1 MPSALKGH
9 GATVA
14 RHGGVVNPD
23 LEGYL
28 KTFGSRL
35 PPGDVGKKVDLVEN
49 KIDAGHAIRQLLLDR
64 SEIGDAFRRASG
76 FEEALNT
83 IDSLVEVPNKER
95 LAEELPQ
102 RWSQLLKVTFSILA
116 AALGNYRGNRMYF
129 RERLACGGWVLLYEK
144 LVSLRNAM
152 LDSAQ
157 GRLCLLEEEI
167 YGCLFTCAI
176 DDETALELF
185 KPDESETRAEDVMFE
200 TVEINPHN
208 KHLHE
213 DMPNRAVTETSLR
226 KRLGNAA
233 SLRNPEALC
242 VAFEL
247 YRTWRDTQ
255 ANQDS
260 MRDVLVVQAIL
271 HLAGLS
277 THNLVALHGTGL
289 LNDLLSSIAN
299 GQSKR
304 GHASAIYELTTLLL
318 SLGITKLDDAHL
330 LYRNARTSSTVATLL
345 LQALRASN
353 SPSYFH
359 FDLSVCGHS
368 SIELPE
374 LGTQFP
380 PSGSSSGY
388 TLSLWLRISKFDDH
402 AHTTIFG
409 AFDATQT
416 CFVLVYLEKDSRNL
430 ILQTSVTSSRPSVR
444 FKSMSFREGRW
455 YHIVIAHQR
464 PRTTSSSRVSLFVN
478 GTFMEQLKA
487 NYPLP
492 TPTSKAKDEHSDH
505 NQTKPSSSPVQ
516 AFVGTPQDL
525 ASRLGKN
532 VVSTQWRLG
541 SAKLF
546 SDVLSDD
553 LVAVHYELGPR
564 YFGNYQDCLG
574 SFNTYQAAASLKIRN
589 DSLYPG
595 KEQRSDIIRAME
607 IGGSELLP
615 ERRVILG
622 LSPANVFEASS
633 INTVNG
639 ELVKKYLSQPALKAV
654 RHLNHRGHSTLV
666 VNSAIPA
673 SNDALKHSSGY
684 AALIGDPAVVTVHS
698 LDNAAW
704 QVGGG
709 TAVILSL
716 LDSANDEAAVIQA
729 INCIFESI
737 RNNWRCSEALER
749 ENGFAV
755 LSNLIA
761 EKLLTP
767 FQESD
772 SKNTDDAINISDT
785 ERNDE
790 LALKVLTMILKF
802 LGYRT
807 DRPEHSVLNNPLA
820 YRILLVDADLWRNMP
835 LTVQKLYYEQ
845 FSAFGVHSKYH
856 IFNAKR
862 LSKMRASQSLPM
874 FIVAKLTE
882 SSSPESFDHFLI
894 AFKAMLS
901 INLTGDCL
909 RSCSMYITYALEK
922 VRDEEQDLQRQVYSR
937 SRSRSPN
944 QSLDQP
950 AANDP
955 ACNESMTN
963 SELSTIQMA
972 SHVLKVYADLVCLP
986 GDTANITK
994 FSKTVTNKWLLNLLV
1009 SNDSQVVTQVTRLL
1023 ARLLVVNGSSY
1034 VKRFSEEAG
1043 GMVILRHRLQR
1054 WCYVPAV
1061 WRTCLAILFGRDIAG
1076 VELGRPFNL
1085 FSLVDDLMGNGKSPD
1100 LYPQIIPVL
1109 MSMMQSALKALDLG
1123 ISEVQA
1129 SASDKPD
1136 IAPTNRSHGSE
1147 EQLVSKMS
1155 EPKLENRSTGAVQ
1168 GQSDPALADILRT
1181 VIRFLAD
1188 AHSRLPEFRDLVIS
1202 SNYVQELLFNL
1213 YPVVVGSEVLDPDI
1227 EIQARESLVT
1237 AETQDILVRPLS
1249 RSSATSAYVPRTLSA
1264 ETTPTHLKP
1273 RWPSLR
1279 RMSSYVLVKS
1289 ENQDIRSSPV
1299 RLQPPPL
1306 SRSPKSSDQSAIDRS
1321 ITEEVLEIVIAVY
1334 SDQILMRKDFMG
1346 LGLFMKVPPGVHE
1359 HQAFF
1364 ESFILRNTITHVGNS
1379 IRLDQQLLQEP
1390 RVLANLQR
1398 LAGHLGEAVFE
1409 GWFIEG
1415 AETVLEF
1422 LGAILEYVQLP
1433 EVQRTKNIR
1442 LCSHIIAT
1450 IREVLLRVVLLRLSE
1465 LNETSPS
1472 SDVVAFMKRLIYWQ
1486 AVLLEMD
1493 ENQKHFLRLFCFLLY
1508 VKMTNGHQAVR
1519 DCAADI
1525 WRLLLVHK
1533 SEETSQIVRRA
1544 ASGHDDKLI
1553 EGFSRLTEAD
1563 NETFLAWAEE
1573 NRNELDRMFFGSL
1586 SKAWTDFVAEENCNT
1601 EEAAR
1606 IRIRKRKEKLKQWS
1620 SQISGRDEI
1629 VRRHETS
1636 CDHWRSNIYS
1646 SESIKKQRVLRDQQ
1660 NSLAFNQS
1668 TWDKLKHALQRPSG
1682 LLEEAD
1688 GPKWQLDL
1696 TEGRN
1701 RMRMRTMIDPHP
1713 QLQDYRPKRDKSN
1726 GSGQRR
1732 KSTLRARRRTVGK
1745 AASPKPPMPNNP
1757 PAVANRPTDQNS
1769 SGEAENHE
1777 AEDGED
1783 GEDYEIVS
1791 DPRDNGDDYE
1801 DKNRK
1806 VLRSLHRDDQVEHVH
1821 NVSRIIGLEGSEGL
1835 LIIGKHHLYLL
1846 DGLFQRSDGEIVSVS
1861 HAPSDERDSYLEMI
1875 SGRDPREQ
1883 PAPGARVEQE
1893 VRSWRRHEVL
1903 SISKRR
1909 FLFRDVAIEMFFN
1922 DGRSYLLTTNNTTI
1936 RDDLYQK
1943 LFTQT
1948 STATARPSSM
1958 AEDSSWRFDSVQDP
1972 SDHPQSLGSRFTS
1985 VFAQNSSSPAT
1996 RKWMQGEMSN
2006 FNYLMH
2012 VNTMA
2017 GRTFNDLTQYPV
2029 FPWVLADYT
2038 SDELDL
2044 SDPRSFRDLTKP
2056 MGCQTPERQA
2066 DFRERYQSFAEMG
2079 DHNAPPFH
2087 YGTHY
2092 STAMIVTSYLIRLRP
2107 FVQSYLL
2114 LQGGSFDHPDRL
2126 FYSIEKTWHS
2136 ASRGNMTDVREVIPE
2151 FFYLPEFLL
2160 NTNGFEFGQ
2169 RQGDAATIDEVE
2181 LPPWAKGDPK
2191 IFIAR
2196 NREALESEYVSKNL
2210 HHWIDLIFGHKQQG
2224 EAALEATNVFHH
2236 LSYRGARD
2244 LDKIE
2249 DPLDR
2254 LATIGIIHNF
2264 GQTPHQVFQRS
2275 HPSRDDGKN
2284 LPKQIDTMA
2293 ENLTRIPSAVFEI
2306 NDRITSLQYS
2316 AKLDRLMYSAP
2327 SKINIGPMFD
2337 KYLEWGYIDG
2347 GIRFFTSDTKRLIGL
2362 FEHVHVSQISCI
2374 IFADS
2379 QTLVTAGEDCVI
2391 SIWGVSYTSKSV
2403 DLQARGSLFGHRTA
2417 VTTLTASRSFR
2428 TLLSA
2433 AEDGQVL
2440 LWDLNRLEILR
2451 KLTNGASVTCAR
2463 INDVNGTLMIC
2474 RGPDLTLFTLNG
2486 DPIIDQNVC
2495 TEDDV
2500 ITSCAFYEGSGTDW
2514 LMRQLIFTGHRRGVV
2529 NIWDVSI
2536 RGGAFVLEHIKR
2548 MHHLDQA
2555 GYNIKASITCVLPL
2569 AQRVYTGDEEG
2580 KV

>member
-1 MPSALKGH
+1 M
-9 GATVA
+9 
-14 RHGGVVNPD
+14 
-23 LEGYL
+23 
-28 KTFGSRL
+28 SRL
-35 PPGDVGKKVDLVEN
+35 
-49 KIDAGHAIRQLLLDR
+49 LD
-64 SEIGDAFRRASG
+64 G
-76 FEEALNT
+76 
-83 IDSLVEVPNKER
+83 
-95 LAEELPQ
+95 
-102 RWSQLLKVTFSILA
+102 
-116 AALGNYRGNRMYF
+116 
-129 RERLACGGWVLLYEK
+129 
-144 LVSLRNAM
+144 
-152 LDSAQ
+152 
-157 GRLCLLEEEI
+157 
-167 YGCLFTCAI
+167 
-176 DDETALELF
+176 
-185 KPDESETRAEDVMFE
+185 
-200 TVEINPHN
+200 
-208 KHLHE
+208 
-213 DMPNRAVTETSLR
+213 
-226 KRLGNAA
+226 
-233 SLRNPEALC
+233 
-242 VAFEL
+242 
-247 YRTWRDTQ
+247 
-255 ANQDS
+255 
-260 MRDVLVVQAIL
+260 
-271 HLAGLS
+271 
-277 THNLVALHGTGL
+277 
-289 LNDLLSSIAN
+289 
-299 GQSKR
+299 
-304 GHASAIYELTTLLL
+304 
-318 SLGITKLDDAHL
+318 
-330 LYRNARTSSTVATLL
+330 
-345 LQALRASN
+345 
-353 SPSYFH
+353 
-359 FDLSVCGHS
+359 
-368 SIELPE
+368 
-374 LGTQFP
+374 
-380 PSGSSSGY
+380 
-388 TLSLWLRISKFDDH
+388 
-402 AHTTIFG
+402 
-409 AFDATQT
+409 
-416 CFVLVYLEKDSRNL
+416 
-430 ILQTSVTSSRPSVR
+430 
-444 FKSMSFREGRW
+444 
-455 YHIVIAHQR
+455 
-464 PRTTSSSRVSLFVN
+464 
-478 GTFMEQLKA
+478 
-487 NYPLP
+487 
-492 TPTSKAKDEHSDH
+492 
-505 NQTKPSSSPVQ
+505 
-516 AFVGTPQDL
+516 
-525 ASRLGKN
+525 
-532 VVSTQWRLG
+532 
-541 SAKLF
+541 
-546 SDVLSDD
+546 
-553 LVAVHYELGPR
+553 
-564 YFGNYQDCLG
+564 
-574 SFNTYQAAASLKIRN
+574 
-589 DSLYPG
+589 
-595 KEQRSDIIRAME
+595 
-607 IGGSELLP
+607 
-615 ERRVILG
+615 
-622 LSPANVFEASS
+622 
-633 INTVNG
+633 
-639 ELVKKYLSQPALKAV
+639 
-654 RHLNHRGHSTLV
+654 
-666 VNSAIPA
+666 
-673 SNDALKHSSGY
+673 
-684 AALIGDPAVVTVHS
+684 
-698 LDNAAW
+698 
-704 QVGGG
+704 
-709 TAVILSL
+709 
-716 LDSANDEAAVIQA
+716 
-729 INCIFESI
+729 
-737 RNNWRCSEALER
+737 
-749 ENGFAV
+749 
-755 LSNLIA
+755 
-761 EKLLTP
+761 
-767 FQESD
+767 
-772 SKNTDDAINISDT
+772 
-785 ERNDE
+785 
-790 LALKVLTMILKF
+790 
-802 LGYRT
+802 
-807 DRPEHSVLNNPLA
+807 
-820 YRILLVDADLWRNMP
+820 
-835 LTVQKLYYEQ
+835 
-845 FSAFGVHSKYH
+845 
-856 IFNAKR
+856 
-862 LSKMRASQSLPM
+862 
-874 FIVAKLTE
+874 
-882 SSSPESFDHFLI
+882 
-894 AFKAMLS
+894 
-901 INLTGDCL
+901 
-909 RSCSMYITYALEK
+909 
-922 VRDEEQDLQRQVYSR
+922 
-937 SRSRSPN
+937 
-944 QSLDQP
+944 
-950 AANDP
+950 
-955 ACNESMTN
+955 
-963 SELSTIQMA
+963 
-972 SHVLKVYADLVCLP
+972 
-986 GDTANITK
+986 
-994 FSKTVTNKWLLNLLV
+994 
-1009 SNDSQVVTQVTRLL
+1009 
-1023 ARLLVVNGSSY
+1023 
-1034 VKRFSEEAG
+1034 
-1043 GMVILRHRLQR
+1043 HRLI
-1054 WCYVPAV
+1054 
-1061 WRTCLAILFGRDIAG
+1061 WRA
-1076 VELGRPFNL
+1076 
-1085 FSLVDDLMGNGKSPD
+1085 
-1100 LYPQIIPVL
+1100 
-1109 MSMMQSALKALDLG
+1109 
-1123 ISEVQA
+1123 
-1129 SASDKPD
+1129 
-1136 IAPTNRSHGSE
+1136 
-1147 EQLVSKMS
+1147 
-1155 EPKLENRSTGAVQ
+1155 GAVQ
-1168 GQSDPALADILRT
+1168 EQSDPALADILRT
-1181 VIRFLAD
+1181 VTRFLAD

-1202 SNYVQELLFNL
+1202 SNYVQELLFTL
-1213 YPVVVGSEVLDPDI
+1213 YPVVVGSGVLDPDI
-1227 EIQARESLVT
+1227 EMQARESLVT
-1237 AETQDILVRPLS
+1237 AETHDILVRPLS
-1249 RSSATSAYVPRTLSA
+1249 RSSATSAYIARTLSA

-1289 ENQDIRSSPV
+1289 ENQDIRSSPA

-1306 SRSPKSSDQSAIDRS
+1306 SRNPKSSDQSAIDQS
-1321 ITEEVLEIVIAVY
+1321 ITEELLEIVIAVY

-1465 LNETSPS
+1465 LNETSPT

-1508 VKMTNGHQAVR
+1508 VKMTSGRQAVR

-1544 ASGHDDKLI
+1544 GSGHDDKLI

-1563 NETFLAWAEE
+1563 NETFLAWTEE
-1573 NRNELDRMFFGSL
+1573 SRSELDRMFFGSL
-1586 SKAWTDFVAEENCNT
+1586 SKAWTEFVAEENCNT

-1606 IRIRKRKEKLKQWS
+1606 IRIRKRKEKLRQWS

-1668 TWDKLKHALQRPSG
+1668 TWNKLKHALQRPSG

-1688 GPKWQLDL
+1688 APKWQLDL

-1713 QLQDYRPKRDKSN
+1713 QLHDYRPKRDRSN
-1726 GSGQRR
+1726 GPGQRR

-1757 PAVANRPTDQNS
+1757 LAAANGPTEQNS
-1769 SGEAENHE
+1769 SGEAENNE
-1777 AEDGED
+1777 AED

-1791 DPRDNGDDYE
+1791 GPRDNGDDYE

-1861 HAPSDERDSYLEMI
+1861 QAPPDERDSYLEMI
-1875 SGRDPREQ
+1875 SGREAGEQ
-1883 PAPGARVEQE
+1883 PTPSARVEQE
-1893 VRSWRRHEVL
+1893 VRSCRRHEVL

-1943 LFTQT
+1943 LLTKT
-1948 STATARPSSM
+1948 STATGRPSSM
-1958 AEDSSWRFDSVQDP
+1958 AEDSSWRFDSVQD
-1972 SDHPQSLGSRFTS
+1972 SSEHPQSLGSRFTS

-2079 DHNAPPFH
+2079 DHDAPSFH

-2126 FYSIEKTWHS
+2126 FYSIERTWHS

-2169 RQGDAATIDEVE
+2169 RQGNAATIDEVE
-2181 LPPWAKGDPK
+2181 LPPWAEGDPK
-2191 IFIAR
+2191 IFIAK

-2275 HPSRDDGKN
+2275 HPGRDNGKN

-2293 ENLTRIPSAVFEI
+2293 ENLTRIPSAVFDI

-2316 AKLDRLMYSAP
+2316 AKLDRLMCSAP
-2327 SKINIGPMFD
+2327 SKINIGPTFD

-2347 GIRFFTSDTKRLIGL
+2347 GIRFFASDTKRLIGL

-2379 QTLVTAGEDCVI
+2379 QTLITAGEDCVI

-2403 DLQARGSLFGHRTA
+2403 DLQSRGSLFGHRTA
-2417 VTTLTASRSFR
+2417 ITTLTASRSFR

-2451 KLTNGASVTCAR
+2451 KLTNGAPVTCAR

-2486 DPIIDQNVC
+2486 DPILDQNVC

-2514 LMRQLIFTGHRRGVV
+2514 LKRQLIFTGHRRGVV
-2529 NIWDVSI
+2529 NVRSL
-2536 RGGAFVLEHIKR
+2536 RVFY
-2548 MHHLDQA
+2548 
-2555 GYNIKASITCVLPL
+2555 GYIALHS
-2569 AQRVYTGDEEG
+2569 
-2580 KV
+2580 